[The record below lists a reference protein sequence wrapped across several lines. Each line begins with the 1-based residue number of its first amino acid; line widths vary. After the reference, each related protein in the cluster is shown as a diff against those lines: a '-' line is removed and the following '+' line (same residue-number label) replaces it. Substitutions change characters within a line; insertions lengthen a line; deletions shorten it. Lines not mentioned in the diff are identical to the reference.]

1 VSLIDFARENPATAA
16 LLLGS
21 AASFSCSVVLK
32 GLRRAFPE
40 PDESLP
46 RWLRFVEGCLDAI
59 AANSRRPVSLKK
71 EKPQ

>member
-1 VSLIDFARENPATAA
+1 VNLIDFARENPATAA

-32 GLRRAFPE
+32 GLRRE

-46 RWLRFVEGCLDAI
+46 RWLRFIEGCLDAI
-59 AANSRRPVSLKK
+59 AANSRRPVTLKK
-71 EKPQ
+71 EKPL